1 MLWYVEDE
9 DEDGDDDDDDDDDD
23 EDEALTSLTRSMTEL
38 AAGSRDAFA
47 RVGIVEIDD
56 ISAMQFYPT
65 VGSAN
70 AWLILI
76 EHFQKIRQ
84 SFWLHCCGQSLEYF
98 GMHESIVQ
106 CPFGK
111 NRVIEG
117 PVWYTIYHHLPV
129 VEGVNKPL
137 Y

>member
-9 DEDGDDDDDDDDDD
+9 DEDGDDDDDDDDD

-76 EHFQKIRQ
+76 EHFQKIQ
-84 SFWLHCCGQSLEYF
+84 AELLIALLWTKFGIFWNAWIYCSMSFW
-98 GMHESIVQ
+98 
-106 CPFGK
+106 
-111 NRVIEG
+111 
-117 PVWYTIYHHLPV
+117 
-129 VEGVNKPL
+129 
-137 Y
+137 